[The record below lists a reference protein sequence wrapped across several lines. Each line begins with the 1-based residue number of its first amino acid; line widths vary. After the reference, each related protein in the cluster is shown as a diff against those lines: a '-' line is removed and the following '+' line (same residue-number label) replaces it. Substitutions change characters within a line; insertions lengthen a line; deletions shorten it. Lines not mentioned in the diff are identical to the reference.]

1 MYRLGKEKR
10 KKKKSH
16 VPFRLNVLFFIV
28 FLLFSVLI
36 LRLGVV
42 QIVYGED
49 YSRELQRTEDIT
61 VSTSVPRGK
70 ILDRTLNT
78 VVDNTPVDAIT
89 YTRTQGTKTEEMLEI
104 AEVLATFIEMDTKK
118 ITERDKKDFWILK
131 NPDKAKAKITD
142 EEQKKFAQEE
152 IDDSDLY
159 KLQLEKITE
168 AELNEFTDE
177 DLQVLAI
184 YRELASS
191 TTLTPKIIKNKDVT
205 EEEVAIVS
213 ENLES
218 LPGVG
223 VTTDWNRKYLY
234 DSTLKSVIGKVSSSD
249 EGLPLELL
257 DYYLSRGYS
266 RNDRVGKSYLEYQYE
281 DLLQGQKA
289 KVKNVTDKAGNVL
302 ESVQISEGQRGKDLV
317 LTIDMELQIAVEK
330 IIEEELKDKK
340 ARAGTALL
348 DRAFVVMMDPNTG
361 EILTMAGKQYDRDE
375 SGKVVFNDFALGNFT
390 TSYTMGSSVKGAT
403 VLAGLQDG
411 AITPSTGFY
420 DTKMYIKGTPAKGSY
435 KNLGY
440 MNIENALKRSSNVF
454 MFRTAIEMGGGVYR
468 PHESLSINPSA
479 YDRLRYYYSQ
489 FGLGTRT
496 GIDLP
501 NEMVGYKGTET
512 SPGKLLDLSIGQYDP
527 YTPLQL
533 AQYVSTI
540 ANGGKRLKPHILKE
554 VREPSND
561 QDALGNVI
569 EEVSPT
575 VLNTVDMK
583 PSWIKQVQNGF
594 RKVMQESGGTAY
606 SSFASADYNPAGKT
620 GTAQA
625 FYDGPL
631 RKNFDEPV
639 PTINLTLVGYAPF
652 DNPEVAM
659 AVVVPWAYQSGEH
672 AMNKDIGRKV
682 MDAYFNLKKERAN
695 ASNNEQ
701 SELKKEENENKNEL
715 EQ

>member
-1 MYRLGKEKR
+1 MYRLGKESR

-42 QIVYGED
+42 QIVYGDD

-168 AELNEFTDE
+168 AELNEFTAE

-191 TTLTPKIIKNKDVT
+191 TVLTPKIIKNKDVT

-340 ARAGTALL
+340 ARGGTALL

-440 MNIENALKRSSNVF
+440 MNIENALKKSSNVF
-454 MFRTAIEMGGGVYR
+454 MFRTVIEMGGGVYR

-512 SPGKLLDLSIGQYDP
+512 SPGKLLDLSIGQYDT

-569 EEVSPT
+569 EEVTPT

-606 SSFASADYNPAGKT
+606 SSFASADYDPAGKT

-695 ASNNEQ
+695 TSNNEQ
-701 SELKKEENENKNEL
+701 SELKTEENENKNEL

>member
-1 MYRLGKEKR
+1 VYRLGKESR

-42 QIVYGED
+42 QIVYGDD

-168 AELNEFTDE
+168 AELNEFTAE

-191 TTLTPKIIKNKDVT
+191 TVLTPKIIKNKDVT

-340 ARAGTALL
+340 ARGGTALL

-440 MNIENALKRSSNVF
+440 MNIENALKKSSNVF

-512 SPGKLLDLSIGQYDP
+512 SPGKLLDLSIGQYDT

-569 EEVSPT
+569 EEVTPT

-606 SSFASADYNPAGKT
+606 SSFASADYDPAGKT

-695 ASNNEQ
+695 NEQ
-701 SELKKEENENKNEL
+701 SELKTEENENKNEL

>member
-1 MYRLGKEKR
+1 MYRLGKESR

-42 QIVYGED
+42 QIVYGDD

-168 AELNEFTDE
+168 AELNEFTAE

-191 TTLTPKIIKNKDVT
+191 TVLTPKIIKNKDVT

-340 ARAGTALL
+340 ARGGTALL

-440 MNIENALKRSSNVF
+440 MNIENALKKSSNVF

-512 SPGKLLDLSIGQYDP
+512 SPGKLLDLSIGQYDT

-569 EEVSPT
+569 EEVTPT

-594 RKVMQESGGTAY
+594 RKVTQESGGTAY
-606 SSFASADYNPAGKT
+606 SSFASADYDPAGKT

-695 ASNNEQ
+695 TSNNEQ
-701 SELKKEENENKNEL
+701 SELKTEENENKNEL

>member
-1 MYRLGKEKR
+1 VYRLGKESR

-42 QIVYGED
+42 QIVYGDD

-168 AELNEFTDE
+168 AELNEFTAE

-191 TTLTPKIIKNKDVT
+191 TVLTPKIIKNKDVT

-340 ARAGTALL
+340 ARGGTALL

-440 MNIENALKRSSNVF
+440 MNIENALKKSSNVF
-454 MFRTAIEMGGGVYR
+454 MFRTVIEMGGGVYR

-512 SPGKLLDLSIGQYDP
+512 SPGKLLDLSIGQYDT

-569 EEVSPT
+569 EEVTPT

-594 RKVMQESGGTAY
+594 RKVTQESGGTAY
-606 SSFASADYNPAGKT
+606 SSFASADYDPAGKT

-695 ASNNEQ
+695 TSNNEQ
-701 SELKKEENENKNEL
+701 SELKTEENENKNEL